1 MGDPPSLIPRGGPP
15 GACPNTLSLQRHGT
29 LHRIIG
35 IHPGWVK
42 KRSGRRAKPMTQGS
56 GGGPDAHFRDR
67 LENLQEYCSAV
78 W

>member
-1 MGDPPSLIPRGGPP
+1 MGDPPSLIPRGVPLVS
-15 GACPNTLSLQRHGT
+15 ARILS
-29 LHRIIG
+29 
-35 IHPGWVK
+35 PC
-42 KRSGRRAKPMTQGS
+42 SGMEPAIANRYPSGLGQKEIWRRAKPMTQGS